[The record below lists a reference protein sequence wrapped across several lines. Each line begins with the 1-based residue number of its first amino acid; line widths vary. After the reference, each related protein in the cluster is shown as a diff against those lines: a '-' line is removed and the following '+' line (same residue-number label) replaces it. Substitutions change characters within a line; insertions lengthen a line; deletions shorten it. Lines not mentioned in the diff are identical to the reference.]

1 MKAGGVKKER
11 KSEFGGA
18 EKREKTSRR
27 DTYD

>member
-18 EKREKTSRR
+18 EKKGKNIEER
-27 DTYD
+27 YL